1 MLAKNNKQEQ
11 LRQSAMKDKRFGLK
25 KLSVGLASVALG
37 TILFLGQAN
46 AVSAAELGEG
56 VEATTAVQAGEE
68 VQEPTVETEEINTPV
83 VESSVVET
91 PEVTNTPEQQDPAEV
106 SEEQS
111 QVVEDKVVTETNVA
125 QHANIDSDSEFLKKR
140 GELQDTFSE
149 QSVYCYFGLFA
160 CNSAAEVP
168 FDEWI

>member
-37 TILFLGQAN
+37 TILFLGQSN

-68 VQEPTVETEEINTPV
+68 VQEPTVETEEMNTPV

-140 GELQDTFSE
+140 GELQDTFKKM
-149 QSVYCYFGLFA
+149 G
-160 CNSAAEVP
+160 
-168 FDEWI
+168 